1 MSKIIV
7 IGSSNTDMVVKT
19 NKFPVPG
26 ETILGGEFFMFSGG
40 KGANQA
46 VAAARMGCEV
56 TFVCKTGND
65 IFGKRS
71 IEEFKKE
78 GIVTNYIDT
87 DLEKASGTA
96 LILVDANG
104 ENEIVVASGANERL
118 SESNIEA
125 ADHAIA
131 NADVIL
137 LQLEIPVA
145 SVLYAAKKA
154 FEFGKKVILNPAPA
168 QKLPKELFGYLY
180 LITPNETEAEI
191 LTGIKVEDRNSAAK
205 AAEKLIEFGVQNAI
219 ITMGAEGAYFKNHT
233 LEMLVK
239 GLKVSAV
246 DTTAAG
252 DVFNGVLAVGI
263 TLGKDWEESIS
274 TACKAASISV
284 TRMGAQASMP
294 YLKEVEELVAAD
306 T

>member
-219 ITMGAEGAYFKNHT
+219 ITMGAEGAYFKNHAI
-233 LEMLVK
+233 EMLVK

>member
-219 ITMGAEGAYFKNHT
+219 ITMGAEGAYFKNHAI
-233 LEMLVK
+233 EMLVK

-294 YLKEVEELVAAD
+294 YLKEVEELVGAH

>member
-1 MSKIIV
+1 MAKIVV

-19 NKFPVPG
+19 DKFPVPG

-56 TFVCKTGND
+56 TLICKIGDD
-65 IFGKRS
+65 IFGQRS
-71 IEEFKKE
+71 VEEFNNE
-78 GIVTNYIDT
+78 GINTSYIQKDT
-87 DLEKASGTA
+87 EKVSGTA

-104 ENEIVVASGANERL
+104 ENEIVVASGANEKL
-118 SESNIEA
+118 EEINIEA
-125 ADHAIA
+125 AHDAIA
-131 NADVIL
+131 EADVIL

-154 FEFGKKVILNPAPA
+154 FELGKKVILNPAPA
-168 QKLPKELFGYLY
+168 QQLPDELLKYLH

-191 LTGIKVEDRNSAAK
+191 LTGIKVTDRNSAAA
-205 AAEKLIEFGVQNAI
+205 AAEKLMSMGVQNAI
-219 ITMGAEGAYFKNHT
+219 ITMGAEGAYFKNHVI
-233 LEMLVK
+233 EMLVK
-239 GLKVSAV
+239 SPRVNAI

-252 DVFNGVLAVGI
+252 DTFNGVLAVGI
-263 TLGKDWEESIS
+263 TSGRDWEESIS
-274 TACKAASISV
+274 FACQAAAISV

-294 YLKEVEELVAAD
+294 YLKELQEPV
-306 T
+306 